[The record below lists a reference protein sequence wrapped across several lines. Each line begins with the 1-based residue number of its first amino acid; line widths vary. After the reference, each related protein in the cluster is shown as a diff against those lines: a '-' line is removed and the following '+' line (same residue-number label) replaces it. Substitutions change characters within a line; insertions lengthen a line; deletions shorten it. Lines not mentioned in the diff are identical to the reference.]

1 VVQVSGAG
9 AEAVTHCATF
19 TPAESLV
26 AEQASRAFGMM
37 EACEWA
43 DLDALAQQVGPTV
56 VARGVCVSWAGRV
69 CQLGGACVSVGRGVC
84 VSWAGRVCQLGGAC
98 VSVGR
103 GVCVSWAG
111 HARAIARGRLC
122 MGCPCLCAVCWQLRT
137 HGGSAPSLAEDRWTV
152 GLQSLSAQTR
162 RAVHLC
168 TGDRLR
174 SLQVTTLA
182 WPGREWMRP
191 CLSRTRSCHLSS
203 RQRFMPLD

>member
-69 CQLGGACVSVGRGVC
+69 CQLGGACVSAGRGMPVRSH
-84 VSWAGRVCQLGGAC
+84 VGAC
-98 VSVGR
+98 VWVARACARCVGSCARTAAQPRRWLKTVGR
-103 GVCVSWAG
+103 LGCRVCRHRHGGRCIS
-111 HARAIARGRLC
+111 ARAT
-122 MGCPCLCAVCWQLRT
+122 GCEACR
-137 HGGSAPSLAEDRWTV
+137 
-152 GLQSLSAQTR
+152 
-162 RAVHLC
+162 
-168 TGDRLR
+168 
-174 SLQVTTLA
+174 
-182 WPGREWMRP
+182 
-191 CLSRTRSCHLSS
+191 
-203 RQRFMPLD
+203 

>member
-84 VSWAGRVCQLGGAC
+84 VSWAGRVRQLGGAC
-98 VSVGR
+98 PCDRTWAPVYGLPVLVR
-103 GVCVSWAG
+103 GVLAAA
-111 HARAIARGRLC
+111 HARRLSPVA
-122 MGCPCLCAVCWQLRT
+122 G
-137 HGGSAPSLAEDRWTV
+137 
-152 GLQSLSAQTR
+152 
-162 RAVHLC
+162 
-168 TGDRLR
+168 
-174 SLQVTTLA
+174 
-182 WPGREWMRP
+182 
-191 CLSRTRSCHLSS
+191 
-203 RQRFMPLD
+203 

>member
-56 VARGVCVSWAGRV
+56 VA
-69 CQLGGACVSVGRGVC
+69 RGVC

-191 CLSRTRSCHLSS
+191 CHLSS
-203 RQRFMPLD
+203 RHRFMPLD